1 MHQCVVFK
9 YQPILQSAA
18 GEPELAVAIHVVG
31 RPISVFMQ
39 RRGRLGLISEYGF
52 DSYGGHSVP
61 LLFHGSGHY
70 DLLVKGDVQRPPQ
83 SKL

>member
-1 MHQCVVFK
+1 
-9 YQPILQSAA
+9 
-18 GEPELAVAIHVVG
+18 VAIHVVN

-52 DSYGGHSVP
+52 DSYNGHSVP
-61 LLFHGSGHY
+61 LLFHGGGHY